1 MTGGDKDFKVRD
13 LNATNEIGAP
23 SLKITRSIYYPISSF
38 IATGDIN
45 LDVDSPT
52 YLFID
57 TNGSSLTLTLPDVRP
72 QDVGLT
78 FFIKNNYGGSTLVSQ
93 ITAKNYTGATEVV
106 LDKKGVIPNN
116 IQIIWDGLEW
126 QQISIA

>member
-1 MTGGDKDFKVRD
+1 
-13 LNATNEIGAP
+13 
-23 SLKITRSIYYPISSF
+23 
-38 IATGDIN
+38 
-45 LDVDSPT
+45 
-52 YLFID
+52 
-57 TNGSSLTLTLPDVRP
+57 
-72 QDVGLT
+72 LT

-116 IQIIWDGLEW
+116 IQIIWDGLKW